1 MTATGTSGGTG
12 VGARAPG
19 SAPLPT
25 GGGPT
30 TGAPGGGSGA
40 GSGGGAGSGPFDAAG
55 ADAFV
60 RRMRGS
66 YEEIHPR
73 HWQIDWRNI
82 PSPFRWYA
90 DLPRIDLPVLPRA
103 AAHGGPAA
111 VAALAAARP
120 AARLGML
127 LQAGYGLTGVRW
139 YPEGIAK
146 SSPEEPLPVH
156 RNPHYQLRRAVP
168 SGGVTYPAECYVATA
183 GADGVP
189 AGVHHYDAVRH
200 ALAVLS
206 PGRPPAHLAP
216 PEGGVRLLLTQPLWK
231 NHFKYGDFSY
241 RLGAMDTGAVV
252 GQFAL
257 TARSWNLP
265 CRVTFGTA
273 ERRILDWLGLDPELE
288 AAPAVLDIALDP
300 DTPLVPAASSA
311 DEAAGRAGEA
321 APPGRPR
328 WLGAAVPPGPGA
340 GSRRMHAACL
350 AAARPGRPVD
360 LPPLEPPDLVGRA
373 DAELPASTGPRLTVA
388 DSWARS
394 ALGEQLRG
402 SPLAADVLA
411 QWLPEVLA
419 PLPSDVPG
427 SEGAP
432 RHPRCVLV
440 VRSVPGV
447 PPGAY
452 LPHRDGRRL
461 ALLAGGDFGALVQRS
476 MFADYMNVGQAPLIA
491 VVAGTPD
498 PHRGASGP
506 VGYRTQQVLAGVL
519 AQRLAVCAAR
529 AGLSAHPVLGFVS
542 GLLDEALGLAP
553 RRLTALLTVPVGAYR
568 RGLYLENGL
577 RPAAVPA
584 GDGGGA

>member
-1 MTATGTSGGTG
+1 MTATH
-12 VGARAPG
+12 A
-19 SAPLPT
+19 
-25 GGGPT
+25 
-30 TGAPGGGSGA
+30 GAPPLGRGA
-40 GSGGGAGSGPFDAAG
+40 EGPFDAAG
-55 ADAFV
+55 VDAFV
-60 RRMRGS
+60 RRLRGS
-66 YEEIHPR
+66 YEEIHPQ
-73 HWQIDWRNI
+73 HWQIDWKNI

-90 DLPRIDLPVLPRA
+90 DLPRTDLPVLPRA
-103 AAHGGPAA
+103 AAAGGPAA
-111 VAALAAARP
+111 AAAFAAAGP

-146 SSPEEPLPVH
+146 SSPEEPTPVH

-183 GADGVP
+183 GADGVA

-200 ALAVLS
+200 ALATLS
-206 PGRPPAHLAP
+206 RGRPPAELTP
-216 PEGGVRLLLTQPLWK
+216 PGGRVRLVLTQPLWK
-231 NHFKYGDFSY
+231 NYFKYGDFSY

-265 CRVTFGTA
+265 CRVTFGVD

-288 AAPAVLDIALDP
+288 AAPVVLDIAVGDAP
-300 DTPLVPAASSA
+300 ATAAPAGPAA
-311 DEAAGRAGEA
+311 DAAAQ
-321 APPGRPR
+321 PPGRPR
-328 WLGAAVPPGPGA
+328 WLGVSAPPGPGT

-360 LPPLEPPDLVGRA
+360 LPPAEPPDLGGRV
-373 DAELPASTGPRLTVA
+373 DAELPAVTAPPLAVA
-388 DSWARS
+388 DAWTRS

-402 SPLAADVLA
+402 APLPAELLA

-419 PLPSDVPG
+419 PLHSDVPG
-427 SEGAP
+427 SDETPA
-432 RHPRCVLV
+432 HPRCVLV
-440 VRSVPGV
+440 VRSVPGI

-461 ALLAGGDFGALVQRS
+461 ARLAGGDFGALVQRS

-491 VVAGTPD
+491 VLAGRPD
-498 PHRGASGP
+498 AHRGPSGP
-506 VGYRTQQVLAGVL
+506 VGYRVQHLLAGVL

-529 AGLSAHPVLGFVS
+529 AGLTAHPVLGFVS
-542 GLLDEALGLAP
+542 GLLDDALGLAP
-553 RRLTALLTVPVGAYR
+553 RHLTSLLTVPVGGYR
-568 RGLYLENGL
+568 RGLYLENSL
-577 RPAAVPA
+577 RPLAVPA
-584 GDGGGA
+584 GHGGGA